1 MRAAVLALAAML
13 ALWAAPP
20 VAAAADAGTAASGR
34 DLFLAK
40 CGKCHLEGG
49 TGTFM
54 LGRRLGKDKAL
65 LQERTDLNPTYIHR
79 AVRHGVNSMPWFTP
93 VELPDAD
100 LAAIAAYLTRTNR
113 P

>member
-1 MRAAVLALAAML
+1 MRAAVIALAA
-13 ALWAAPP
+13 ALCAAP
-20 VAAAADAGTAASGR
+20 AAAADLSAQDSTGR
-34 DLFLAK
+34 GLFLDR

-65 LQERTDLNPTYIHR
+65 LEDRTDLNPGYVR
-79 AVRHGVNSMPWFTP
+79 RVVRHGVNSMPWFTP
-93 VELPDAD
+93 VELTDAE

-113 P
+113 Q